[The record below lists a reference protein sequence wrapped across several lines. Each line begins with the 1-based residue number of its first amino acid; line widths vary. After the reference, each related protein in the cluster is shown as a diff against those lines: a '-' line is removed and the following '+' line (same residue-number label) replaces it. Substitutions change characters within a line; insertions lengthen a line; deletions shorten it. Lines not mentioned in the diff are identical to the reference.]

1 MVAPEQHLP
10 RGLKIRVF
18 AELVGLSESATRAAV
33 SRGAIPSFKVSGARR
48 IPASYLEQLQRT
60 ATDKHDKTSRCREV
74 STDAELHR
82 VAELAPTLSQ
92 AERDQF
98 IAVLNEAGAS
108 A

>member
-1 MVAPEQHLP
+1 MAAPEQHLP

-18 AELVGLSESATRAAV
+18 ADAVGLSESATRAGV
-33 SRGAIPSFKVSGARR
+33 SRGVIPSFKVGGARR
-48 IPASYLEQLQRT
+48 IPASYLEQLQRA
-60 ATDKHDKTSRCREV
+60 ATDV
-74 STDAELHR
+74 DAELHR

-98 IAVLNEAGAS
+98 IAVLNGDGAS

>member
-1 MVAPEQHLP
+1 MAAPEHLP

-33 SRGAIPSFKVSGARR
+33 SRGDIPSFKVAGARR
-48 IPASYLEQLQRT
+48 IPASYLEQLQRA
-60 ATDKHDKTSRCREV
+60 ATDM
-74 STDAELHR
+74 DAELHR

-98 IAVLNEAGAS
+98 IAVLNGGGA